1 MALSNSKL
9 LIRDYENI
17 RDILRRMY
25 IYGCF
30 TRDDYIEMGY
40 GGRKYDNEQR
50 RINAYLPNKFIRKRR
65 DGKKV
70 IQYCKYNLDDKIG
83 NYLEETY
90 RNKSFTLL
98 DIMSYFFVLQILN
111 EQTELTLPDLLEAMP
126 VGSDKVEFTKDNLRV
141 KLDELVKTGLILS
154 RKEGKN
160 VFYRIGKDILEDLSD
175 EELQN
180 IYLFLDFLRNTAPLD
195 VPYYFLQKKIKLY
208 LLSERNI
215 EVQEVDIFKFRQNHL
230 FNSLDNEVLL
240 LCLQAIQQKI
250 KISIERIN
258 NILINDALPIKVI
271 HDSTYGRQYLI
282 FFNTTSNEVN
292 IARIDQIKKITLV
305 KQMTDSEARIVEDN
319 INFDSNSW
327 CTSSRQ
333 DRDQE
338 IVILF
343 RFDEVNEAFVLNRI
357 KREGHGGELR
367 RIAANKYEYRK
378 MVSDPN
384 EMIPWVRSFGERA
397 TVITS
402 GTAMTE
408 KLLKEDWEK
417 AVAKYESI
425 S

>member
-50 RINAYLPNKFIRKRR
+50 RINAYLPDKFIRKRR
-65 DGKKV
+65 EGKKV

-83 NYLEETY
+83 NYLAETY

-98 DIMSYFFVLQILN
+98 DIMAYFFVLQVLN
-111 EQTELTLPDLLEAMP
+111 DQRELTLPELLEALP

-160 VFYRIGKDILEDLSD
+160 VFYRIGDDILEDLSD

-180 IYLFLDFLRNTAPLD
+180 IYIFLDFLRNTAPLD

-271 HDSTYGRQYLI
+271 HDSTYGRQYLL

-333 DRDQE
+333 DGDQE

-343 RFDEVNEAFVLNRI
+343 RFDEVNEAFILNRI
-357 KREGHGGELR
+357 KREGHDGVLR